1 MNLKDSLEKEWQDA
15 PTGYNERDAC
25 NWANGYNQAVD
36 ELLSRLEAGEKAI
49 EELEKYKMICL
60 RQKRIW
66 KLEE

>member
-1 MNLKDSLEKEWQDA
+1 MNLKEERYGTLLNLIDDGDNQDIF
-15 PTGYNERDAC
+15 E
-25 NWANGYNQAVD
+25 
-36 ELLSRLEAGEKAI
+36 ELASRLEAGEKAI

>member
-1 MNLKDSLEKEWQDA
+1 MNLKEATNLELINFITQYYYADA
-15 PTGYNERDAC
+15 KA
-25 NWANGYNQAVD
+25 
-36 ELLSRLEAGEKAI
+36 ELLSRLSEGEKAI